1 MSLMVMQPL
10 ISSSRSRASGL
21 CSAVVFGAVAGLAA
35 QAPATSPNRSDAPRA
50 SNDVTVVGCLQRGT
64 ADAAIGIKSPSGF
77 LLRNASNSP
86 FGGSAGPG
94 GVEQSAPGGPP
105 PEGPPSQ
112 LRSGD
117 STPGP
122 AGGAGVSPG
131 LTYLLEGG
139 TDLAAYVGQRIEVR
153 GTLQAAAGTDKV
165 PLVPRMSRGGAPSN
179 PQRIRIASIRS
190 VGKDCSR

>member
-1 MSLMVMQPL
+1 MMQSL
-10 ISSSRSRASGL
+10 ISGSRSAASAL
-21 CSAVVFGAVAGLAA
+21 CFAFLFGAVAGVAA
-35 QAPATSPNRSDAPRA
+35 QTPATSPNRSGPPRA

-64 ADAAIGIKSPSGF
+64 GDAAIGIESPSGF

-86 FGGSAGPG
+86 FGGSAGAG

-105 PEGPPSQ
+105 AEGPPPQ

-117 STPGP
+117 STPDP

-139 TDLAAYVGQRIEVR
+139 TDLAAYTGQRVEVR
-153 GTLQAAAGTDKV
+153 GTLQPAAGTDKT
-165 PLVPRMSRGGAPSN
+165 PLVPRMGRGGAPSN
-179 PQRIRIASIRS
+179 PQRLRIASIRS